1 MTGYITVNVPKCC
14 GTCTMLFVSEGIYLC
29 AASQEVVSNL
39 DKIAP
44 FCKIQV
50 DKPIVK
56 KDQ

>member
-1 MTGYITVNVPKCC
+1 MTGYITIKVPKCC

-29 AASQEVVSNL
+29 AAAQEAIDDLN
-39 DKIAP
+39 KIAP